1 MPMPA
6 HPVGRRTLQHALRRA
21 SRGAAAGIALAALA
35 CARPPAAE
43 RPAPEPTAV
52 PYVAGFTPDSL
63 VIRLVTSQG
72 EIDVL
77 LRAAWAPHGVQRAY
91 EAFAS
96 GYYDGA
102 RFFRTIRAFVAQF
115 GIAADSARSAAWR
128 SRSIPDDTVRQTNRR
143 GTLVY
148 AAGGPNTRTV
158 QLFFNL
164 RDNPRLDAFGF
175 APIGEIIRGWDA
187 LDALYTGYGDGATA
201 PRQDRLTLEG
211 EAYLA
216 AEFPLLDR
224 IHSARVIRTWP
235 AAPAAQA
242 MAPGMP
248 AGTPPATP
256 PARP

>member
-1 MPMPA
+1 
-6 HPVGRRTLQHALRRA
+6 VR
-21 SRGAAAGIALAALA
+21 
-35 CARPPAAE
+35 
-43 RPAPEPTAV
+43 
-52 PYVAGFTPDSL
+52 YVEGFTPDSL
-63 VIRLVTSQG
+63 VVRLVTSQG

-91 EAFAS
+91 EAVAS
-96 GYYDGA
+96 EYYDGA

-128 SRSIPDDTVRQTNRR
+128 TRSIPDDTVGQTNRR
-143 GTLVY
+143 GTLVF

-175 APIGEIIRGWDA
+175 APIGEVVRGWDVM
-187 LDALYTGYGDGATA
+187 DALYSGYSDSGSTPA
-201 PRQDRLTLEG
+201 QDRLSAEG

-224 IHSARVIRTWP
+224 IITARVIRTWP
-235 AAPAAQA
+235 AAPV
-242 MAPGMP
+242 P
-248 AGTPPATP
+248 
-256 PARP
+256 